1 MMTFW
6 LRVKSKQALHRQLTT
21 RRIVTDTSRSAVTDE
36 GPRDTFCL
44 FGNDLEM
51 PTAELGR
58 YKLEKLSLK
67 VPMTTEHK
75 ELGAENRRKH
85 SAMRCWKAVRFR
97 AVSDWKKADDR
108 VFVSAGP

>member
-1 MMTFW
+1 MTFW

-51 PTAELGR
+51 PTAELGP
-58 YKLEKLSLK
+58 LQA
-67 VPMTTEHK
+67 
-75 ELGAENRRKH
+75 G
-85 SAMRCWKAVRFR
+85 KALTQ
-97 AVSDWKKADDR
+97 
-108 VFVSAGP
+108 GPKDY